1 MSPAGPYVLLGNEAA
16 KAVAAAGYSNVSV
29 DMLAYAF
36 TEDPPT
42 NVAVDGGLVA
52 RYA

>member
-36 TEDPPT
+36 TEDPA
-42 NVAVDGGLVA
+42 NISVDGGLVA